1 MSSRSGIYSAG
12 LAGVEKEISTL
23 PGLLRWRA
31 QHQTNRLAYTFLADG
46 EAENITYGDLDR
58 RARAVGALLQSRGLS
73 GERALLLYPPGLD
86 YVIAFYG
93 CLYAGVIAVP
103 AYPARLNRNI
113 ARLQSILEDAQAA
126 AILSPA
132 ATLSRLEPLTR
143 TPELRKFP
151 WLATD
156 TVRADA
162 ADELRELTLTGD
174 MPAYLQ
180 YTSGSTSAPKGV
192 MVSHA
197 NIVYNSAYI
206 DEGFEHTAES
216 VSLTWLPHFHDMGL
230 IYGILQPLYKG
241 FHGFIMSPASF
252 VQRPARWL
260 EAITRY
266 QVTHSGGPNFA
277 YDLCVRKIAPGERFA
292 LDLSSWRVA
301 FNGAEP
307 IRAETLDQFN
317 AAFAPQGFRRAAFYA
332 AYGLAEA
339 TLKVSGGRGA
349 DGPLSR
355 RVRASALE
363 QNQVVAAGAGEEDAR
378 VLVSCGQ
385 AGSGT
390 KVLIVNPDSSSP
402 CASGEVGEVWVSG
415 PGVAQG
421 YWNRAEETERTFQAY
436 TEGAGAEGPFLR
448 TGDLGFQS
456 DGELFVTGRLK
467 DMIIIRGLNHYPQDI
482 ELTVGRSHP
491 QLGASG
497 CAAFSV
503 EARGEE
509 RLVVVQEIRPRAGM
523 NMTEMTEAIR
533 QSVAEVHELQIY
545 AVVLVKP
552 GGVPKTSSGKV
563 QRRACRKSFLEGSLD
578 ELERSLLPESNPA
591 AQSSTVSAE
600 ALLSLAPAERGAKL
614 NEYLRGQVARVLNLD
629 PRAAGW
635 QSSLPALG
643 LDSLTAIELKNLIE
657 VDLKIAVPLVDFLQG
672 GNVEQLANRIDE
684 QLAAAPPP
692 LDPLIPSPDAPG
704 AHPLS
709 YGQKSLWFIHQ
720 LTPESAA
727 YNIARAIRI
736 DEKPDVRAF
745 RAAFQALVDR
755 HPALRTTF
763 NSADGEPLQQVH
775 ASMQVCFE
783 EEDVSAHGES
793 FLESRLTEE
802 AYRPFDLERGPLL
815 RVKLLRRSPREHVLL
830 LTVHHIIGDFWSLG
844 LLMRELATLYAAA
857 REGSAS
863 GLARPAV
870 QYADYTRW
878 QARMLAGETGER
890 LWAYWREQLA
900 GELPVLNLPT
910 DHVRPSVQ
918 TYTGRALSIRL
929 DAGLT
934 RRVKSLS
941 AAHDTSLYTVL
952 LAAFQVLLHRY
963 TGQEDILTGSPT
975 SGRSRPELADVVGY
989 FVNPV
994 VIRANLGG
1002 NPTFAEFLTRVRQ
1015 TTLAALEH
1023 QDFPFALL
1031 VERLQVERNP
1041 SRSPLFQVM
1050 FILQQT
1056 QVRDEAGLTL
1066 FALGEAGGRV
1076 NLNGLALE
1084 SMALKQRVA
1093 QFDLTLM
1100 MAEVDEELTASI
1112 EYNTELFDAA
1122 TITRML
1128 GHFRTLLAGIV
1139 AEPLRRI
1146 SDLPLLDAPE
1156 RHQLLEEWNRTAVSY
1171 PREQC
1176 IHQLFE
1182 AQAARTPHALA
1193 VTADDEELTYAE
1205 LNRRANRLAHRLR
1218 RSGVG
1223 PEVPVALCMERSALM
1238 MVGLLGILK
1247 AGGAYVPLDP
1257 AYPQERLAFML
1268 ADAGVRVVVTQ
1279 TSLLS
1284 GLSWHGAEL
1293 ILPDTFVPGR
1303 EAAAGEDDGD
1313 DADNPASGVAPDN
1326 LAYVIYTSGS
1336 LGRPKGVM
1344 VAHRHVSNFFTGMDR
1359 SLGTTEPGV
1368 WLALTSISFDIS
1380 VLELFWTLAR
1390 GFRIV
1395 IHGEEHAARLP
1406 EPRAGKATKPLEP
1419 GLAHFAG
1426 DACEKPAGKPATDF
1440 ERDSFA
1446 AQLAKHRV
1454 THLQCT
1460 PSRARLLASDGESLR
1475 ALGSLK
1481 KLLLG
1486 GEALPAALAQQ
1497 LGEVVTGE
1505 MHNMYGPTETTIWST
1520 TQPIGTDGGAI
1531 TIGRPIANTE
1541 VFILDRHLQPLPVG
1555 VPGELLIGG
1564 EGVVRGYV
1572 GRPEATAERFIPHP
1586 FARQSGARLY
1596 RTGDLARY
1604 LPNGEIEYLGR
1615 LDHQIKLR
1623 GFRIELGEIE
1633 AALRR
1638 HPQVVEAV
1646 VVARE
1651 GETDDR
1657 RLVAYVV
1664 GAIDFDLAGEELRG
1678 YLKETLPEYMIP
1690 AAFVPL
1696 GELPLTPNGKVDRR
1710 ALPAPEQTR
1719 RAMDETY
1726 IAPRTPVEETLAQ
1739 IWTDVLG
1746 VERVG
1751 IYDNF
1756 FSAGGHSLLMTQ
1768 VVSRIR
1774 ETFGVELP
1782 MQSFFQEPM
1791 VADLAIKITQMRAAQ
1806 KGDDELSRLLAE
1818 LESQ

>member
-1 MSSRSGIYSAG
+1 MS
-12 LAGVEKEISTL
+12 
-23 PGLLRWRA
+23 
-31 QHQTNRLAYTFLADG
+31 
-46 EAENITYGDLDR
+46 
-58 RARAVGALLQSRGLS
+58 
-73 GERALLLYPPGLD
+73 
-86 YVIAFYG
+86 
-93 CLYAGVIAVP
+93 
-103 AYPARLNRNI
+103 
-113 ARLQSILEDAQAA
+113 
-126 AILSPA
+126 
-132 ATLSRLEPLTR
+132 
-143 TPELRKFP
+143 
-151 WLATD
+151 
-156 TVRADA
+156 ADA
-162 ADELRELTLTGD
+162 ADELRELTLNGD
-174 MPAYLQ
+174 MLAYLQ

-206 DEGFEHTAES
+206 DEGFEHTTES

-277 YDLCVRKIAPGERFA
+277 YDLCVRKIAPAERAA

-307 IRAETLDQFN
+307 IRAETLDQFD

-349 DGPLSR
+349 DGPLNR
-355 RVRASALE
+355 RVRASGLE
-363 QNQVVAAGAGEEDAR
+363 ENLVVAAGADEEDAR
-378 VLVSCGQ
+378 VLVSCGEV
-385 AGSGT
+385 GSGT
-390 KVLIVNPDSSSP
+390 KVLIVNPESLSP
-402 CASGEVGEVWVSG
+402 CAAGEVGEVWVSG

-421 YWNRAEETERTFQAY
+421 YWNSPEETERTFLAY
-436 TEGAGAEGPFLR
+436 TEGAVAEGPFLR

-467 DMIIIRGLNHYPQDI
+467 DMIIIRGLNHYPHDI

-491 QLGASG
+491 QLGVSG

-503 EARGEE
+503 EVQGEE
-509 RLVVVQEIRPRAGM
+509 RLVVVQEIRPRVGM
-523 NMTEMTEAIR
+523 NLTEVTEAIR

-563 QRRACRKSFLEGSLD
+563 QRRACRKSFLEGSFD
-578 ELERSLLPESNPA
+578 ELERGLLPESNPA

-600 ALLSLAPAERGAKL
+600 TFLALAPAERSTQL
-614 NEYLRGQVARVLNLD
+614 NEYLRGQVARVLNFD
-629 PRAAGW
+629 PRAVDW
-635 QSSLPALG
+635 QLSLPALG
-643 LDSLTAIELKNLIE
+643 LDSLTTIELKNLIE
-657 VDLKIAVPLVDFLQG
+657 VDLKITVPLVDFLQG
-672 GNVEQLANRIDE
+672 GNVEQLARRIEE
-684 QLAAAPPP
+684 QLAAAQPP
-692 LDPLIPSPDAPG
+692 LDPLIPTPDAPG

-709 YGQKSLWFIHQ
+709 YGQMSLWFINQ
-720 LTPESAA
+720 LAPESAA

-736 DEKPDVRAF
+736 NEKLDVRAF
-745 RAAFQALVDR
+745 RRAFQALVDR

-775 ASMQVCFE
+775 TSMQVCFE
-783 EEDVSAHGES
+783 EEDVSAHSES

-815 RVKLLRRSPREHVLL
+815 RVKLLTRSPREHVLL
-830 LTVHHIIGDFWSLG
+830 IAVHHIIGDFWSLG

-857 REGSAS
+857 RDDSAS
-863 GLARPAV
+863 GLASPAA

-878 QARMLAGETGER
+878 QTRMLAGETGER

-910 DHVRPSVQ
+910 DYVRPSVQ
-918 TYTGRALSIRL
+918 TYTGRARSIRL
-929 DAGLT
+929 DASLT
-934 RRVKSLS
+934 RRLKSLS

-989 FVNPV
+989 FANPV
-994 VIRANLGG
+994 VLRANLGG
-1002 NPTFAEFLTRVRQ
+1002 NPTFTEFLARVRQ

-1041 SRSPLFQVM
+1041 SRSPLFQIM

-1084 SMALKQRVA
+1084 SMALEQRVA

-1112 EYNTELFDAA
+1112 EYNTDLFDAA

-1128 GHFRTLLAGIV
+1128 GHFQTLLAGIV
-1139 AEPLRRI
+1139 AEPQRRI

-1156 RHQLLEEWNRTAVSY
+1156 RRQLLEEWNRTAVSY
-1171 PREQC
+1171 PRELC

-1193 VTADDEELTYAE
+1193 VVADDEELTYAE

-1223 PEVPVALCMERSALM
+1223 PEVPVALCMERSSLM

-1257 AYPQERLAFML
+1257 AYPRERLAFML
-1268 ADAGVRVVVTQ
+1268 ADADVRVVVTQ

-1293 ILPDTFVPGR
+1293 ILPDTFAPGR
-1303 EAAAGEDDGD
+1303 EAAVGEDGGD

-1336 LGRPKGVM
+1336 LGMPKGVM
-1344 VAHRHVSNFFTGMDR
+1344 VAHRHVLNFFTGMDR

-1406 EPRAGKATKPLEP
+1406 EALAGKATKPVEP
-1419 GLAHFAG
+1419 SLSNFAG
-1426 DACEKPAGKPATDF
+1426 DADENPAGKSAEDA

-1460 PSRARLLASDGESLR
+1460 PSRARLLASNDESLR

-1486 GEALPAALAQQ
+1486 GEALPAALARQ
-1497 LGEVVTGE
+1497 LGQVVTGE

-1520 TQPIGTDGGAI
+1520 TQRIGTDGSAV

-1572 GRPEATAERFIPHP
+1572 GRPEATADRFIPHP
-1586 FARQSGARLY
+1586 FAGQPGARLY

-1633 AALRR
+1633 AALVR
-1638 HPQVVEAV
+1638 HPQVAEAV
-1646 VVARE
+1646 VIARE
-1651 GETDDR
+1651 DEAGDR

-1664 GAIDFDLAGEELRG
+1664 GATDSDLTVEELRR

-1690 AAFVPL
+1690 AAFVQL
-1696 GELPLTPNGKVDRR
+1696 VEMPLTPNGKVDRR

-1719 RAMDETY
+1719 RGMDETY

-1739 IWTDVLG
+1739 IWADVLN

-1756 FSAGGHSLLMTQ
+1756 FSVGGHSLLMTQ

-1791 VADLAIKITQMRAAQ
+1791 VADLAIKITQMRAAE
-1806 KGDDELSRLLAE
+1806 KGDDELSRLLEE